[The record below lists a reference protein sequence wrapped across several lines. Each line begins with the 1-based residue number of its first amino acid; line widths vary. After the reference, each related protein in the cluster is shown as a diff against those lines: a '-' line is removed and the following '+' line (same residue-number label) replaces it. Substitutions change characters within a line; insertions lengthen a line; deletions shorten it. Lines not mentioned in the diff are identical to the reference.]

1 MDTHCS
7 TGGYVFLMYRA
18 AISWSS
24 RLQTSPALFSV
35 EVKYMA
41 MMYVAQEV
49 IWICQLL
56 EDLNYKQTSLTTL
69 LDDN

>member
-1 MDTHCS
+1 
-7 TGGYVFLMYRA
+7 
-18 AISWSS
+18 
-24 RLQTSPALFSV
+24 
-35 EVKYMA
+35 
-41 MMYVAQEV
+41 MYVAQEV